1 MMMELPKGHAT
12 SLEGQPVR
20 LDPESRRC
28 EQRELQTEDVMK
40 DRAGPQKSVRTT
52 RKSALYTEGET
63 QIE

>member
-28 EQRELQTEDVMK
+28 EQRELLQTEDVRMK
-40 DRAGPQKSVRTT
+40 DRAPKKVFG
-52 RKSALYTEGET
+52 LYT
-63 QIE
+63 